1 MEKQEKIVAELEAK
15 NKKLTDLLDS
25 QLYGKA

>member
-1 MEKQEKIVAELEAK
+1 MEKLEKIVAELEAK

-25 QLYGKA
+25 QIYSKA